1 MQLRLQLTVSK
12 MSTHD
17 KLKVFLIFLSMVT
30 FTVMVVMNGA
40 AGSGAFKGIF
50 QRTVGNISNKYNT
63 DLTPAGWTF
72 LIWNV
77 IYLWQ
82 LAWLGYALSGICRR
96 NELGWFYMKPDVL
109 PTLFYL
115 VWILNNALNVGWLF
129 LWDKEY
135 LSPAL
140 LVLTGLTGSNYV
152 ILFLACRGLHSH
164 RTWLQN
170 HHRTDLWLLRILVQ
184 NGIALYATWTT
195 VATLLNFAVV
205 LIYTVAVANQ
215 TSTTIVLSILL
226 MLLVLWFYLENF
238 LLDTYV
244 HYILLIYPVVMIAL
258 SGSLDQHYNPSA
270 PSRNNI
276 FAVVL
281 MVVTSV
287 MFLVRLGLVTCRHR
301 YQPLP
306 TNESLFPG
314 SVRIGKNL
322 KDAENDL
329 RKRSCRSQEMELE
342 HTDVKS
348 F

>member
-1 MQLRLQLTVSK
+1 
-12 MSTHD
+12 MSTHN
-17 KLKVFLIFLSMVT
+17 KAKVFLISLSMVT
-30 FTVMVVMNGA
+30 FAVMVVMNGA

-50 QRTVGNISNKYNT
+50 QRTVGNISSKYNT
-63 DLTPAGWTF
+63 NLTPAGWTF
-72 LIWNV
+72 FIWNI

-82 LAWLGYALSGICRR
+82 LAWLGYAASGLCRS

-109 PTLFYL
+109 PTPFYM

-140 LVLTGLTGSNYV
+140 LILTGLTGSNYV
-152 ILFLACRGLHSH
+152 ILSLACRGLHSH

-170 HHRTDLWLLRILVQ
+170 HHRIDLCLLRILVQ
-184 NGIALYATWTT
+184 NGIAIYATWTT

-205 LIYTVAVANQ
+205 LVYSVGVANQ
-215 TSTTIVLSILL
+215 TSTTVVLSILL

-238 LLDTYV
+238 LLDKYV
-244 HYILLIYPVVMIAL
+244 RYILTVYPVVMVAL
-258 SGSLDQHYNPSA
+258 SGNIAQHYNTSA
-270 PSRNNI
+270 PTRNNI

-281 MVVTSV
+281 MAVTSV

-301 YQPLP
+301 YQPL
-306 TNESLFPG
+306 TMSESLFPG
-314 SVRIGKNL
+314 PARLGENL
-322 KDAENDL
+322 RDAEDDL
-329 RKRSCRSQEMELE
+329 RKRSYRSQEMEPE
-342 HTDVKS
+342 HLAMKS

>member
-1 MQLRLQLTVSK
+1 
-12 MSTHD
+12 MSTHN
-17 KLKVFLIFLSMVT
+17 KAKVFFISLSMAT
-30 FTVMVVMNGA
+30 FVVMVVMNGA

-96 NELGWFYMKPDVL
+96 NELGWFYMKPNVL
-109 PTLFYL
+109 PTPFYL

-129 LWDKEY
+129 LWDKEF

-140 LVLTGLTGSNYV
+140 LVLTGLTSSNCV
-152 ILFLACRGLHSH
+152 ILFLACQGLHSH

-170 HHRTDLWLLRILVQ
+170 HRRTDLWLLRILVQ

-205 LIYTVAVANQ
+205 LIYTVGMADQ
-215 TSTTIVLSILL
+215 TSTTVVLSVLL
-226 MLLVLWFYLENF
+226 VLLVLWFYLENF
-238 LLDTYV
+238 LLDKYV
-244 HYILLIYPVVMIAL
+244 HYILTVYPVVMVALFGNIA
-258 SGSLDQHYNPSA
+258 QHYNTSA
-270 PSRNNI
+270 PSTNNI

-281 MVVTSV
+281 MVAASV

-301 YQPLP
+301 YTSLP
-306 TNESLFPG
+306 TSRA
-314 SVRIGKNL
+314 S
-322 KDAENDL
+322 KD
-329 RKRSCRSQEMELE
+329 RKEPQRC
-342 HTDVKS
+342 
-348 F
+348 